1 MIQITNGSERA
12 AARRGGDGWSRL
24 LNLPH
29 HFRRVA
35 RIAQHALQRLL
46 VLVVGISTTAQPI
59 FIGYQDEIV
68 AMAMKDRLPVISDW
82 APNLAP
88 IASSAKELV

>member
-1 MIQITNGSERA
+1 MVPS
-12 AARRGGDGWSRL
+12 ARRHGGVDMAGRL

-35 RIAQHALQRLL
+35 KIAQHALRRLL
-46 VLVVGISTTAQPI
+46 VLVVGSSTTAQPI